1 MAHSVQSHLQVA
13 ISEYDTQ
20 IRRFIPRYDEML
32 DEAVRFICNS
42 TAERGKFVDL
52 GIGTGS
58 LAERLLHLL
67 PEAHVIGIDADPK
80 MLEETARRLS
90 ENSEQLQL
98 KLQDFF
104 SELPAAQDAYF
115 AALALHHV
123 VRLPSK
129 QTLYQKIC
137 EALVPGG
144 IFVNADAMFD
154 ESDSNQIRKR
164 WAAHLVSSGFT
175 EIEAMSHLQSWRKE
189 DFYYSLQTEL
199 DLLRRAGFSECDVL
213 WRYGPMAVIAG
224 RKSSRSD

>member
-32 DEAVRFICNS
+32 DEAVRFICSS

-90 ENSEQLQL
+90 EKSEQLQL

-104 SELPAAQDAYF
+104 L
-115 AALALHHV
+115 
-123 VRLPSK
+123 
-129 QTLYQKIC
+129 
-137 EALVPGG
+137 
-144 IFVNADAMFD
+144 
-154 ESDSNQIRKR
+154 
-164 WAAHLVSSGFT
+164 
-175 EIEAMSHLQSWRKE
+175 
-189 DFYYSLQTEL
+189 
-199 DLLRRAGFSECDVL
+199 
-213 WRYGPMAVIAG
+213 
-224 RKSSRSD
+224 SSRPRKTRISRPLPCITSFVFRPNKRFIKKSAKHWFPVVSL